1 MDRVP
6 STDLIGAERSAG
18 RVLSLTDMRRS
29 NAPGTGSRA
38 LVVDRLRYL
47 VGNQTRQPE
56 LTEEVEVEPLP
67 PAPRFHRLHLGVVTV
82 LVLIGLLAAGWA
94 LLRSRPVA
102 VPKPDAAVTVSTP
115 APTGQLSSGSA
126 ATPTT
131 IVVHVAGA
139 VRRPGLVQLEKQ
151 SRVQDA
157 IDAAG
162 GLTRA
167 ARPGE
172 LNLAQV
178 LSDGQQVLIGTAQ
191 HPVTQ
196 VREGGDPTAATGGS
210 TPLTAIDLNRATVT
224 ELEQLPGVG
233 PVTAANIIGWR
244 EQRGRFAAVTE
255 LQQVDG
261 IGPKTYARIA
271 PHVRV

>member
-1 MDRVP
+1 
-6 STDLIGAERSAG
+6 
-18 RVLSLTDMRRS
+18 MRRS
-29 NAPGTGSRA
+29 NPPSADSRA

-47 VGNQTRQPE
+47 VGSQAHQAD
-56 LTEEVEVEPLP
+56 LVEEDVDVEPLP
-67 PAPRFHRLHLGVVTV
+67 VPRFSRVHLGVVTV
-82 LVLIGLLAAGWA
+82 LVLLGLLAAGWA

-102 VPKPDAAVTVSTP
+102 VPSPGAAITVSTP
-115 APTGQLSSGSA
+115 APTGHSSSGRA

-139 VRRPGLVQLEKQ
+139 VRRPGLVKLGER

-162 GLTRA
+162 GLTSK
-167 ARPGE
+167 ARPGQ

-178 LSDGQQVLIGTAQ
+178 LTDGQQVLIGTEH
-191 HPVTQ
+191 HPVSE
-196 VREGGDPTAATGGS
+196 VREGGGPPAASGVN
-210 TPLTAIDLNRATVT
+210 TPSAAIDLNRATAA

-233 PVTAANIIGWR
+233 PVTAASIVGWR
-244 EQRGRFAAVTE
+244 EQRGRFTSVSE